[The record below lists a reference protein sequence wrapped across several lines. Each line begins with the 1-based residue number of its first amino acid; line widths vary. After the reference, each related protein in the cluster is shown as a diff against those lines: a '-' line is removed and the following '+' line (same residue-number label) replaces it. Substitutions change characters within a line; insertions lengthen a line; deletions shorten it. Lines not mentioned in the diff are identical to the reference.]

1 MAFLSIP
8 ERIGTDIAR
17 WSKAMDCR
25 RLRPPVSHLCR
36 CPRLRRDEARPAVFQ
51 YLHLEKQVFP
61 WISPALPLLSPF
73 SAIFNFFWPSASPP
87 FPALSRPF
95 PPDAGL
101 PGNRR
106 QPPRRT
112 QVHSDSRV
120 GKISSGGSST
130 SAPRAGGSAKMGTG
144 CVVGLPPA
152 SHVGGSAIR
161 RNLSTYCFVTRTTC
175 KRQHRFAAGVMNRGA
190 QPAHSPS
197 ARAGAPGIGAHSAR
211 RWQPR
216 AVNVSLFCFICI
228 GARAVGK

>member
-8 ERIGTDIAR
+8 ERIGTDIAG
-17 WSKAMDCR
+17 WSKAVDCR

-36 CPRLRRDEARPAVFQ
+36 CPRLRRDEVRPAVFQ

-61 WISPALPLLSPF
+61 WISPAFPLLSPF

-87 FPALSRPF
+87 FPARCRP
-95 PPDAGL
+95 PCL
-101 PGNRR
+101 PASA
-106 QPPRRT
+106 P
-112 QVHSDSRV
+112 
-120 GKISSGGSST
+120 
-130 SAPRAGGSAKMGTG
+130 APRAGGSAKMGTG

-175 KRQHRFAAGVMNRGA
+175 KRQHRFAAGVMDRGA

-216 AVNVSLFCFICI
+216 AVDVSLFCFICI